1 MMIEIELEALRDL
14 TESVLL
20 AWLHNENPTAKRRQ
34 KALESLSDAGCCLE
48 VACIN
53 LGLNHDKE

>member
-20 AWLHNENPTAKRRQ
+20 EWLHNENPTDKRRQ
-34 KALESLSDAGCCLE
+34 KALESLADAGCCLE

-53 LGLNHDKE
+53 LGLHRDED